1 MADVKSTTPPKRGR
15 PFVYREDMRRGSFR
29 LPVSTVAS
37 LRKIGEGN
45 VTRAIIRLVKMWE
58 DNHD

>member
-1 MADVKSTTPPKRGR
+1 MEDVKSVPPKRGR
-15 PFVYREDMRRGSFR
+15 PFVYSEDMRRGSFR
-29 LPVSTVAS
+29 LPVSTVTS

-58 DNHD
+58 DNHS